1 VEARALVTRRLRPFT
16 VGGRTLHQVAMPFHF
31 GYSGLVTGDIAND
44 LLSLTEEPN
53 VFINETKALMCAVRP
68 GRRER

>member
-1 VEARALVTRRLRPFT
+1 
-16 VGGRTLHQVAMPFHF
+16 MPFHF

-68 GRRER
+68 GRRPR